1 MTPKTQKNLLRLLG
15 PVLLIGVLLK
25 LPDKSALW
33 DEISGAMG
41 WELALAIAL
50 NALITYFKVARWR
63 ALLATRGIAYPLAKA
78 WSAFTAV
85 LYVGLLTPGR
95 VGDVLRIKY
104 VRASAGASYADG
116 LASIAV
122 DRICDLYV
130 LGAFVAV
137 GLVRLGSSLTG
148 ELQQVTWT
156 GLGLSILG
164 PLVLLVPGMGDRVM
178 RAVYQRVAKHDAT
191 GDGMDRFLGSLRVQ
205 AVRGAP
211 RAVPLTALAFLG
223 NYAQGWLI
231 AQAMQID
238 LGFVE
243 VISVLSLASLFSLVP
258 ISVSGVGV
266 RELLFAVLFP
276 FLGQSAESG
285 VGFGL
290 LVFAVLYL
298 PLVIYGF
305 FSWQLAPVPLDE
317 PKAGTSNA
325 EGDPGQGGKS

>member
-1 MTPKTQKNLLRLLG
+1 MTPKTQRNLLRLLG
-15 PVLLIGVLLK
+15 PVLLVGVLFK
-25 LPDKSALW
+25 LPDKGALW
-33 DEISGAMG
+33 REVQGAVG
-41 WELALAIAL
+41 WELMLAVAL
-50 NALITYFKVARWR
+50 NAAITYFKVARWR
-63 ALLATRGIAYPLAKA
+63 ALLATRNIRYGFAPA

-95 VGDVLRIKY
+95 VGDVLRVKY
-104 VRASAGASYADG
+104 VRATTGASYADG

-130 LGAFVAV
+130 LVGFVAL
-137 GLVRLGSSLTG
+137 GSVRLGSSLTG

-156 GLGLSILG
+156 GLALALLG
-164 PLVLLVPGMGDRVM
+164 PLLLLVPGVADRLM
-178 RAVYQRVAKHDAT
+178 RAIYQRLAKHDAS
-191 GDGMDRFLGSLRVQ
+191 GEGMDRFLASLRTQ

-243 VISVLSLASLFSLVP
+243 VISVLSLASLFSLIP

-266 RELLFAVLFP
+266 RELLFSVLFP
-276 FLGQSAESG
+276 FLGLSAESG

-305 FSWQLAPVPLDE
+305 FSWQLTPVPLEE
-317 PKAGTSNA
+317 PAAVSATTSG
-325 EGDPGQGGKS
+325 EKRP